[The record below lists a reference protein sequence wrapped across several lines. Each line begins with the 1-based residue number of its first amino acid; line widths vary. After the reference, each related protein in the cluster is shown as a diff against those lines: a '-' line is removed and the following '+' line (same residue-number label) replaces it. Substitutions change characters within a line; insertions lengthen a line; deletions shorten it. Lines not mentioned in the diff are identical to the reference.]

1 MRTGDGERL
10 VAALHDDRHRPVA
23 LKHNALHQTVGSA
36 GEVQA
41 VPTRVQVAES
51 RTEADAIVIVRDCR
65 AYTRS
70 AGAIV
75 VRALRKSG
83 GSAGVV
89 EGPLGRMPCRW
100 VGMVYKNRAL
110 CAMIVI
116 MKIHVGLD
124 LPEVRQDLLEAP
136 LVVTARGP
144 GLKIFGYAAVEGRGV
159 DGTGAARD
167 LAPGHGHWW

>member
-1 MRTGDGERL
+1 M
-10 VAALHDDRHRPVA
+10 HDDPRRPVA
-23 LKHNALHQTVGSA
+23 LKQNALHQTVGSD

-51 RTEADAIVIVRDCR
+51 STKADAVVIVRDRR

-75 VRALRKSG
+75 VRTLRKASG
-83 GSAGVV
+83 PAGVV
-89 EGPLGRMPCRW
+89 EGPLSRMPCRW
-100 VGMVYKNRAL
+100 IGMVHKDRAL
-110 CAMIVI
+110 GAMIVI
-116 MKIHVGLD
+116 VKVHVGLD

-159 DGTGAARD
+159 DGARAASD
-167 LAPGHGHWW
+167 LAPGHGHRR